1 MNNKEIIV
9 PADTQNKKALVVFS
23 GGLDSTILLH
33 WAKQNFKE
41 VEAISFDFK
50 QNFQVNYDANKIMFQ
65 NNVVELLYAR
75 DTARKLNIKA
85 NQRALQKIVKNLL
98 GREVCIYALNREDS
112 TTLLTKYRNLDEVN
126 KLPKKTEVEDKKL
139 F

>member
-50 QNFQVNYDANKIMFQ
+50 QNCQVNYDANKIMFQ
-65 NNVVELLYAR
+65 NNVV
-75 DTARKLNIKA
+75 
-85 NQRALQKIVKNLL
+85 
-98 GREVCIYALNREDS
+98 
-112 TTLLTKYRNLDEVN
+112 
-126 KLPKKTEVEDKKL
+126 
-139 F
+139 